1 SLTCSR
7 CGEVSKSRPGGRWF
21 VCPRCRKQKHID
33 ANAAE
38 NIANAISGLAA

>member
-21 VCPRCRKQKHID
+21 VCPRCRKQKHTD
-33 ANAAE
+33 VNAAE
-38 NIANAISGLAA
+38 NIAHAISGLAA